1 MNPLTDNTYQSEAL
15 ASPSSP
21 AQPGA
26 PDAIAPSMA
35 SQSELPALSSMPSQP
50 GAPNL
55 PVAFNLPG
63 LSAQASYQFRSDT
76 EDLERSAQSAIE
88 AATPLALELV
98 AQGSTMAEAF
108 AQVMP
113 DYDNQMWNTVRL
125 EEYDSALGS
134 VVSTP
139 PDGKVYV
146 VTHSEI
152 VSGLY
157 FDTIASEQSQQIVT
171 YNERHTETMCHSGD
185 VITQLSGGRRRLDHT
200 IKPKQP
206 GFSRGVVI
214 VSPWRSR
221 SDPVVVSEL
230 ERTKGI
236 SEIRT
241 CDENGE
247 NCRRFIIPMS
257 YDGCG
262 NNTAC
267 IAVKLAY
274 DPETRV
280 YSATFCRDYIM
291 GFADDTQKLLEEVAR
306 VYP

>member
-1 MNPLTDNTYQSEAL
+1 MNPPEAL
-15 ASPSSP
+15 VSASSP

-26 PDAIAPSMA
+26 LDAIAPSMA
-35 SQSELPALSSMPSQP
+35 FQSELPALSSMSSQP

-55 PVAFNLPG
+55 LG
-63 LSAQASYQFRSDT
+63 LSAEASYQFRSDT
-76 EDLERSAQSAIE
+76 DDLERTAKSAFE
-88 AATPLALELV
+88 AATPFALELM
-98 AQGSTMAEAF
+98 AQGSSMDEAF

-113 DYDNQMWNTVRL
+113 DYNERKWDIVRL
-125 EEYDSALGS
+125 EENDSKQGDTIT
-134 VVSTP
+134 TP
-139 PDGKVYV
+139 PGGKVYV

-171 YNERHTETMCHSGD
+171 YNYQHTETICHSGD
-185 VITQLSGGRRRLDHT
+185 VITQLSGGRRRLGHN
-200 IKPKQP
+200 IGLKQ

-214 VSPWRSR
+214 VSPWRTHT
-221 SDPVVVSEL
+221 DAVVVSEL
-230 ERTKGI
+230 ERTMAI
-236 SEIRT
+236 SEIQIE
-241 CDENGE
+241 DEQGE

-291 GFADDTQKLLEEVAR
+291 GFADNTQKLLEEVAR